1 MAMSMDPMM
10 FIMMMLGAV
19 IVGMVIMLLLLYLT
33 SHTAASIVWAKLMQK
48 KNMVRKIY
56 PGSRREKLYLPK
68 KSTPDDI
75 FTMEHG
81 KIDVLDGAMKTEFG
95 STMMD
100 GIRIHTVMAGDMAP
114 MGPEGAASVTY
125 MIKAAKDPVKYPLLS
140 QIRETHKISDLL
152 GCDMES
158 IERKAKRYVV
168 LVTSNKTKEQIKAE
182 KEEAVPALVK
192 EVVTLRNDLAAHSY
206 PVDYITAINAVLNPV
221 VKGVVELI
229 DIYLQK
235 KQEDDLKKKM
245 NMLQMG
251 MVFAGIIGAIAIS
264 GIMIYR
270 FIGS

>member
-1 MAMSMDPMM
+1 MISR
-10 FIMMMLGAV
+10 
-19 IVGMVIMLLLLYLT
+19 
-33 SHTAASIVWAKLMQK
+33 TATAIVWAKMIQK
-48 KNMVRKIY
+48 KNLVRKIY
-56 PGSRREKLYLPK
+56 PGSRREKLYIPK

-75 FTMEHG
+75 FTLENG
-81 KIDVLDGAMKTEFG
+81 KIDVIDGAMKTEFG
-95 STMMD
+95 STMVD

-125 MIKAAKDPVKYPLLS
+125 MIKEAKNPIKYPLLS

-158 IERKAKRYVV
+158 IERKARKYIVI
-168 LVTSNKTKEQIKAE
+168 TSSPDKTKEQMKKE
-182 KEEAVPALVK
+182 KEDSVPGLVK
-192 EVVTLRNDLAAHSY
+192 EVISLRKDLAAHSY

-264 GIMIYR
+264 AIAIYR
-270 FIGS
+270 FIGN